1 MKVLQK
7 MVSLAMTG
15 AMVIGL
21 GSGIM
26 AAERSVKIDSAHFP
40 DAGFRSYLRSV
51 KCDKNGD
58 GYLSETEISK
68 IDKLNFYSNDDVES
82 VKGIKYLTSVTE
94 LTFFEC
100 YLDDVDLSQN
110 PNIIK
115 VMILS
120 CNGIKKLT
128 TGMCVTS
135 LEVSF
140 CPNFKEL
147 DVESSTYLSE
157 FKFVSNNRFKGTIDL
172 SECRYINDVTVYN
185 NAASGITFHPKANP
199 KYIHIEDNNMPDQY
213 VNNLYK

>member
-1 MKVLQK
+1 MF
-7 MVSLAMTG
+7 AF
-15 AMVIGL
+15 
-21 GSGIM
+21 
-26 AAERSVKIDSAHFP
+26 FP

-100 YLDDVDLSQN
+100 
-110 PNIIK
+110 
-115 VMILS
+115 
-120 CNGIKKLT
+120 
-128 TGMCVTS
+128 
-135 LEVSF
+135 
-140 CPNFKEL
+140 
-147 DVESSTYLSE
+147 STYLSE
-157 FKFVSNNRFKGTIDL
+157 FKFVSNNRFKGTINL